1 MSISY
6 NKVILVGRTTR
17 VPEVKMTSGM
27 TKVVNFTLAVDNG
40 YGETQKTD
48 FFNCVAF
55 GKTAETIATY
65 VKKGDLILVEG
76 RLEIDKWTDR
86 EGVNRERAKIVVSK
100 FTFLETKK
108 SREEREEDVGEVE
121 SLENIDGLGDESLSI
136 LNLDEF
142 LSILN
147 IFEKL
152 QEFKDE

>member
-27 TKVVNFTLAVDNG
+27 TRVVNFTLAVDNG

-86 EGVNRERAKIVVSK
+86 EGVNRERTKIVVSK

-121 SLENIDGLGDESLSI
+121 SLENIDELGDEFPSI

-152 QEFKDE
+152 QEFKDD

>member
-17 VPEVKMTSGM
+17 VPEMKMTTGM
-27 TKVVNFTLAVDNG
+27 QKVVNFTLAVDREFG
-40 YGETQKTD
+40 RDSETD

-55 GKTAETIATY
+55 GKTAETIAAY
-65 VKKGDLILVEG
+65 VRKGDLILVEG

-86 EGVNRERAKIVVSK
+86 EGVNRERTKIVVSK

-121 SLENIDGLGDESLSI
+121 SLENIDELGDESLSI

>member
-1 MSISY
+1 MSISF
-6 NKVILVGRTTR
+6 NKVIMVGRTTR
-17 VPEVKMTSGM
+17 VPEVKMTAGL
-27 TKVVNFTLAVDNG
+27 TKVANFTLAVDNG

-55 GKTAETIATY
+55 GKTAETIAAY
-65 VKKGDLILVEG
+65 VRKGDLILVEG

-86 EGVNRERAKIVVSK
+86 EGVNRERTKIVVSK

-121 SLENIDGLGDESLSI
+121 SLENIDELGDESLSI

>member
-86 EGVNRERAKIVVSK
+86 EGVNRERTKIVVSK

-121 SLENIDGLGDESLSI
+121 SLENIDELGDESLSI

>member
-1 MSISY
+1 MSISF
-6 NKVILVGRTTR
+6 NKVIMVGRTTR
-17 VPEVKMTSGM
+17 VPEVKMTARL
-27 TKVVNFTLAVDNG
+27 TKVANFTLAVDNG
-40 YGETQKTD
+40 YGETKRTD

-55 GKTAETIATY
+55 GKTAETIAAY
-65 VKKGDLILVEG
+65 VRKGDLILVEG

-86 EGVNRERAKIVVSK
+86 EGVNRERTKIVVSK

-121 SLENIDGLGDESLSI
+121 SLENIDELGDESLSI

>member
-121 SLENIDGLGDESLSI
+121 SLENIDELGDESLSI
-136 LNLDEF
+136 LSLDEF

>member
-55 GKTAETIATY
+55 GKTAETIAAY

-76 RLEIDKWTDR
+76 RLEIDKWVDKS
-86 EGVNRERAKIVVSK
+86 GINREKPKIYVSS
-100 FTFLETKK
+100 FRFLETKSSK
-108 SREEREEDVGEVE
+108 EENTNMNENVFEEVKQEEKEVVQDKLFDDFE
-121 SLENIDGLGDESLSI
+121 RWLEE
-136 LNLDEF
+136 
-142 LSILN
+142 
-147 IFEKL
+147 FEK
-152 QEFKDE
+152 

>member
-55 GKTAETIATY
+55 GKTAETIAAY
-65 VKKGDLILVEG
+65 VRKGDLILVEG

-86 EGVNRERAKIVVSK
+86 EGVNRERTKIVVSK

-121 SLENIDGLGDESLSI
+121 SLENIDELGDESLSI
-136 LNLDEF
+136 LSLDEF

>member
-27 TKVVNFTLAVDNG
+27 TRVVNFTLAVDNG

-86 EGVNRERAKIVVSK
+86 EGVNRERTKIVVSK

-121 SLENIDGLGDESLSI
+121 SLENIDELGDEFPSI

>member
-1 MSISY
+1 MSISF
-6 NKVILVGRTTR
+6 NKVIMVGRTTR
-17 VPEVKMTSGM
+17 VPEVKMSTEL
-27 TKVVNFTLAVDNG
+27 TKVVTFDLAVSRSFGD
-40 YGETQKTD
+40 GETD

-55 GKTAETIATY
+55 GKTAETIAAY
-65 VKKGDLILVEG
+65 VRKGDLILVEG

-86 EGVNRERAKIVVSK
+86 EGVNRERTKIVVSK

-108 SREEREEDVGEVE
+108 SRKEREEDVGEVE
-121 SLENIDGLGDESLSI
+121 SLENIDELGDEFPSI